1 MGIEISELIAFL
13 VRSAVVIFLLLNIVP
28 LMVFLE
34 RKVAAFVQDR
44 IGPEKSGLYGL
55 IQPLADAVKFFL
67 KEEFIPPEANKFIYY
82 ISPIITAV
90 TPILG
95 FVVIPIIPVLQPISS
110 ELSALTLIAF
120 ASMGVWGL
128 LLGGWSSNN
137 KFSLLGSLRSASQ
150 FISYEVP
157 LSASILAMLILY
169 GTFDFLKIVQAQEGS
184 IFKWGIFLNPLAF
197 LVFFI
202 ASLAESARI
211 PFDLPEAEGEIVAG
225 YHTEYSGMKFALFFM
240 GEYMHLTLASALMI
254 ILFLGGWNIP
264 FVKFELPEDYLFE
277 DVIEYAVGFV
287 VFSVKLFLLLGLYV
301 LIRWTLPRFRFDQLI
316 RFSWG
321 VLILLALISIL
332 ISGVIAVF

>member
-1 MGIEISELIAFL
+1 MGIETSELVSFL

-34 RKVAAFVQDR
+34 RKIAAFVQDR
-44 IGPEKSGLYGL
+44 IGPEKSGIYGL

-67 KEEFIPPEANKFIYY
+67 KEAFIPPEANKFIYY
-82 ISPIITAV
+82 ISPIITAI

-95 FVVIPIIPVLQPISS
+95 FMVIPIIPILQPVSS
-110 ELSALTLIAF
+110 ELSALVLIAF

-157 LSASILAMLILY
+157 LSASILAILILY

-197 LVFFI
+197 IVFFI

-264 FVKFELPEDYLFE
+264 FIKFDLPENYLFE

-287 VFSVKLFLLLGLYV
+287 VFSVKLFLLLGFYI

-316 RFSWG
+316 KFSWG